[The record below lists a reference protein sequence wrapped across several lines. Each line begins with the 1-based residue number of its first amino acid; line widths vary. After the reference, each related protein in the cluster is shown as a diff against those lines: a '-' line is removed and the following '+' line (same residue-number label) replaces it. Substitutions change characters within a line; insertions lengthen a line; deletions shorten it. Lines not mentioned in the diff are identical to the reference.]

1 LTSGFVRGT
10 ESMNVFNIVFQSV
23 LALIG
28 IGVLGFWIL
37 RRGIIPENVIGFLS
51 RLAIDIALPCVVF
64 ASIILNFDPKEF
76 PYWWQLPLWWL
87 FFAAVALTLTLITMF
102 LSQKNTRREFALSL
116 FYQNGLFF
124 PLIVITGL
132 FGAGSPYAAQLFIFV
147 IFHPMM
153 FFSTSHLFFRKK
165 KDEAVKHKLNVQR
178 ILNPVMIS
186 TVLAASIRLARIEV
200 YLPQFVVTMLNIVGG
215 MTLPLIMII
224 LGGSL
229 YIDFQRKG
237 KIYLVEIAKFIF
249 VKNILFPLVIGGLL
263 LLIHPNYNIAL
274 IILLESAVPPI
285 TGTTIVAQREKGNA
299 SIANQFILGSFIF
312 SIVSIPCFFAL
323 FDLFFPMP

>member
-1 LTSGFVRGT
+1 
-10 ESMNVFNIVFQSV
+10 MNVFNIVFQSV

-76 PYWWQLPLWWL
+76 PDWWQLPLWWL
-87 FFAAVALTLTLITMF
+87 FFAAAALALTLLTMF
-102 LSQKNTRREFALSL
+102 LSQKGTRREFALSL

-132 FGAGSPYAAQLFIFV
+132 FGSGSPYAVQLFIFV
-147 IFHPMM
+147 IFHPVL

-165 KDEAVKHKLNVQR
+165 RDKAVKGKLNVQR
-178 ILNPVMIS
+178 IINPVLIS
-186 TVLAASIRLARIEV
+186 TVLAVSIRLARIEV
-200 YLPQFVVTMLNIVGG
+200 YLPEFVVTMLTIVGG

-229 YIDFQRKG
+229 YIDFQKKG
-237 KIYLVEIAKFIF
+237 KIYLVEIIKFVF
-249 VKNILFPLVIGGLL
+249 VKNILFPLAIGGLL
-263 LLIHPNYNIAL
+263 LLSHPNYNIAL

-299 SIANQFILGSFIF
+299 SIANQFILASFIF
-312 SIVSIPCFFAL
+312 SIVSIPSFFAL
-323 FDLFFPMP
+323 FNIFFPMP